1 MSAFA
6 AFSLIFVAGFFPAL
20 IWLWLVLTED
30 RVHPE
35 PRKRLVISFLVGM
48 LCVLLVLPFQ
58 HLAYISILI
67 PPLVLLVW
75 AFLEELLKFASSY
88 IFALR
93 TRDVDEPLDEIIY
106 LAAVALGF
114 AAAENILF
122 IAEPI
127 LTGNISEGLLIA
139 HARFL
144 GSTLIHLLCAV
155 IIGIFLAET
164 FFEKRLWIRILSGCV
179 GVGVATIFHSLY
191 NLFVLSSGA
200 EYLVLS
206 FLGLWLTAGIIMFYT
221 HHSKVKYVINHTS

>member
-1 MSAFA
+1 MHLFA
-6 AFSLIFVAGFFPAL
+6 QFSLIFIAGFFPAL
-20 IWLWLVLTED
+20 IWLWLVLSED

-35 PRKRLVISFLVGM
+35 PRRRLIISFLIGM

-58 HLAYISILI
+58 HLIFISIVIPSLI
-67 PPLVLLVW
+67 ILLW
-75 AFLEELLKFASSY
+75 AFAEEILKFVSSY

-106 LAAVALGF
+106 LAAVGLGF

-127 LTGNISEGLLIA
+127 LSGNIDGGLLIA

-144 GSTLIHLLCAV
+144 GSTLVHLLAAV

-164 FFEKRLWIRILSGCV
+164 FFEKRLWIRFCAGCI

-191 NLFVLSSGA
+191 NLSVLSAGA
-200 EYLVLS
+200 GELVLS

-221 HHSKVKYVINHTS
+221 HHSKRKYIIKHTS